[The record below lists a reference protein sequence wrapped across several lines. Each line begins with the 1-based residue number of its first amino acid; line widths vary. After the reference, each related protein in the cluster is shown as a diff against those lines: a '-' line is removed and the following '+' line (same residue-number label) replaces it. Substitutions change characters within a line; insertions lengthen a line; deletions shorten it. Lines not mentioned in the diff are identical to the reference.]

1 MKTIKLTK
9 EEINQIKELIYNRID
24 QVDGFEN
31 LDPELKI
38 VLTKLRN

>member
-1 MKTIKLTK
+1 MKNIELTK

-24 QVDGFEN
+24 QVDGFDN
-31 LDPELKI
+31 LSEELKR

>member
-1 MKTIKLTK
+1 MKTIELTK

-24 QVDGFEN
+24 QVDGYDN
-31 LDPELKI
+31 LNEELKK